1 MSEENSN
8 FHQLLNLRVEEPPEI
23 IEWLRKRDEKYT
35 SLEIQN
41 ELLEAMALGMMWQI
55 SANIQNATFFTII
68 ADETAVVSSKE
79 QLVSS
84 IRWVDDFFV
93 IHEDFIGMHLLERTN
108 ADQIVAV
115 LKNGPLRINLNIQ
128 RARGQCRAGWR
139 SDEGRREN

>member
-41 ELLEAMALGMMWQI
+41 ELLEAMALGMMRQI

-79 QLVSS
+79 QLVIS

-93 IHEDFIGMHLLERTN
+93 IPEDFIGFHLLERSNSSSTKEWPTEN
-108 ADQIVAV
+108 KFKHPARPWAV
-115 LKNGPLRINLNIQ
+115 S
-128 RARGQCRAGWR
+128 CRM
-139 SDEGRREN
+139 EK

>member
-23 IEWLRKRDEKYT
+23 IEWLRERDEKYT

-68 ADETAVVSSKE
+68 ADETAVVFSKE
-79 QLVSS
+79 QLVIS

-128 RARGQCRAGWR
+128 RAHGQ
-139 SDEGRREN
+139 